1 MSARDRDGDGK
12 GGSGGVASAGGA
24 AGRRTGALRAS
35 ARRTLGFLRKELLQI
50 RRDPSSIALAL
61 VMPVVLIL
69 LFGYGVSLD
78 AEHVPVAVVLDDGGV
93 AGRELFARLSGSR
106 HFEPRQA
113 LSLAEAEQLMAD
125 HAVEA
130 IVRVPPDLQ
139 SRLDGHGV
147 GAVQLVL
154 RGIDSNRARLISS
167 YFDGVVGSWSAARR
181 AHGEPAAAPAVSVS
195 PRTWFNPALRSTD
208 FLVPGLVALVMTLT
222 GALLTALVVARE
234 WERGTMEAILVT
246 PLRPSEFLIAKIV
259 PYYLLGMGG
268 MVLSVGLGLALFD
281 VPLRGSFFAL
291 FVMSSLFLL
300 ASLGLGLAISSTVRV
315 QFVAAQVSIL
325 AGFLPAF
332 FLSGLLFD
340 LDSTPLPIQVI
351 SHIVPARYFVS
362 ASHTLFGAGDLWGVL
377 WPDALALAFM
387 ATLLIG
393 IARRRTGTRLEG

>member
-1 MSARDRDGDGK
+1 MSA
-12 GGSGGVASAGGA
+12 ASRRAA
-24 AGRRTGALRAS
+24 AGRL
-35 ARRTLGFLRKELLQI
+35 LGFLRKEGLQV

-78 AEHVPVAVVLDDGGV
+78 AENIPVAVLLEDGGA
-93 AGRELFARLSGSR
+93 AGRDLLGRLEGSR
-106 HFEPRQA
+106 YFEPV
-113 LSLAEAEQLMAD
+113 LVTSSAEAERLMAE
-125 HAVEA
+125 HRVEA
-130 IVRVPPDLQ
+130 LVRVGSDFESDLGGAPP
-139 SRLDGHGV
+139 
-147 GAVQLVL
+147 APVQLVL
-154 RGIDSNRARLISS
+154 RGIDSNRARLVSG
-167 YFDGVVGSWSAARR
+167 YLEGVVGLWSAGRAAR
-181 AHGEPAAAPAVSVS
+181 GEPAAPPAASIA
-195 PRTWFNPALRSTD
+195 PRTWFNPSLRSTN

-246 PLRPSEFLIAKIV
+246 PLRPTEFLIAKIV

-268 MVLSVGLGLALFD
+268 MVLAVGLGVLLFA
-281 VPLRGSFFAL
+281 VPLRGSFLAL

-325 AGFLPAF
+325 SGFLPAF

-340 LDSTPLPIQVI
+340 LDSTPWPIRWI
-351 SHIVPARYFVS
+351 SHLVPARYFVS
-362 ASHTLFGAGDLWGVL
+362 ASHTLFLAGDLWSVL
-377 WPDALALAFM
+377 WPDALALALM

-393 IARRRTGTRLEG
+393 VARRRTGARLGD